1 MRRVATSRR
10 EHLDL
15 LSMTPSEVPL
25 EDRWTALL
33 IDPVAQLTE
42 LADLV
47 ARGLVTPEEF
57 ERQRRKVFGA
67 LPEGVLPSAFPVRV
81 GQEGSQ

>member
-10 EHLDL
+10 EDLDL
-15 LSMTPSEVPL
+15 LSSTPSAVIV

-33 IDPVAQLTE
+33 IDPVAQVTE

-47 ARGLVTPEEF
+47 ARGLVSPEEF

-67 LPEGVLPSAFPVRV
+67 
-81 GQEGSQ
+81 

>member
-15 LSMTPSEVPL
+15 LSSTPSEVTM

-33 IDPVAQLTE
+33 IDPVAQMTE

-47 ARGLVTPEEF
+47 ARGLVSPEEF
-57 ERQRRKVFGA
+57 KRQRRKVFGA
-67 LPEGVLPSAFPVRV
+67 
-81 GQEGSQ
+81 

>member
-10 EHLDL
+10 EQPDL
-15 LSMTPSEVPL
+15 LTREPSEVT

-33 IDPVAQLTE
+33 IDPVAQVTE

-47 ARGLVTPEEF
+47 DAASCRPRTSNARGGRSSVPESLEADTLND
-57 ERQRRKVFGA
+57 GA
-67 LPEGVLPSAFPVRV
+67 RPGRTR
-81 GQEGSQ
+81 

>member
-15 LSMTPSEVPL
+15 LSGTPSAVTV
-25 EDRWTALL
+25 EDRWAALL
-33 IDPVAQLTE
+33 IDPVAQVTE

-47 ARGLVTPEEF
+47 ARGLVSPEEF

-67 LPEGVLPSAFPVRV
+67 
-81 GQEGSQ
+81 

>member
-10 EHLDL
+10 EHPDL
-15 LSMTPSEVPL
+15 LATEPSQVV

-33 IDPVAQLTE
+33 IDPVAQVTE

-47 ARGLVTPEEF
+47 ARGLVSPEDF
-57 ERQRRKVFGA
+57 ERQRGKIFGA
-67 LPEGVLPSAFPVRV
+67 
-81 GQEGSQ
+81 

>member
-10 EHLDL
+10 EHPDL
-15 LSMTPSEVPL
+15 LAREPSEVD

-33 IDPVAQLTE
+33 IDPVAQVTE

-47 ARGLVTPEEF
+47 ARGLVSPEDF
-57 ERQRRKVFGA
+57 ERQRGKIFGA
-67 LPEGVLPSAFPVRV
+67 
-81 GQEGSQ
+81 

>member
-10 EHLDL
+10 EHPDL
-15 LSMTPSEVPL
+15 LSSTPSAVTVK
-25 EDRWTALL
+25 DRWTALL
-33 IDPVAQLTE
+33 IDPVAQVTE

-67 LPEGVLPSAFPVRV
+67 
-81 GQEGSQ
+81 

>member
-10 EHLDL
+10 EHPDL
-15 LSMTPSEVPL
+15 LSREPSEVV

-33 IDPVAQLTE
+33 IDPVAQVTE

-47 ARGLVTPEEF
+47 ARGLVSPEDF
-57 ERQRRKVFGA
+57 ERQRGKIFGA
-67 LPEGVLPSAFPVRV
+67 
-81 GQEGSQ
+81 

>member
-15 LSMTPSEVPL
+15 LSGTPSEVTVQ
-25 EDRWTALL
+25 DRWAALL
-33 IDPVAQLTE
+33 IDPVAQMTE

-47 ARGLVTPEEF
+47 ARGLVSPEEF

-67 LPEGVLPSAFPVRV
+67 
-81 GQEGSQ
+81 